1 MKYCPNCGAASNDNA
16 LFCGECGTPLNGG
29 AAPGGNEAQGTVS
42 YEQPVVEPKVDNT
55 AYNNTDQNGGYQNNG
70 YQNAGY
76 QNNGYQNGGY
86 QNNGY
91 QNNGYQGGGYG
102 YQNNSGIVPR
112 SIPVAIILSL
122 VTCGIYGIY
131 WMIKINDEVNQL
143 SGDINGT
150 SGGMVVLFTLITCGI
165 YGWFW
170 IYKMGQKVDAI
181 KGMPGGNSAILYLL
195 LQFFG
200 LGIVNYCL
208 IQDVINKAV
217 Q

>member
-55 AYNNTDQNGGYQNNG
+55 AYNNTDQNS
-70 YQNAGY
+70 
-76 QNNGYQNGGY
+76 
-86 QNNGY
+86 GY